1 MAGEIRVN
9 GQVVTKASVMV
20 KDGDLLERQQ
30 PEKFVSRGGT
40 KLEAAL
46 EGFHLDV
53 RDWSCLDIG
62 ASTGGFTDCLL
73 QRGARRVVAL
83 DVGHGQLHWKIRQ
96 DPRVEVRE
104 KVNAR
109 SLQPEDFSELFHG
122 IVCDVSFISLKL
134 ILVPAIS
141 LLAPHGTICALI
153 KPQFEAGKAEVG
165 KGGVIRD
172 AGVRE
177 RVVRSLQNWIVDY
190 PVVDRGVIPSPITG
204 MDGNQEYLWCLQR
217 NSGLS

>member
-1 MAGEIRVN
+1 M
-9 GQVVTKASVMV
+9 VTQTDVI
-20 KDGDLLERQQ
+20 ECREPQRY
-30 PEKFVSRGGT
+30 VSRGGH

-46 EGFHLDV
+46 EFFELHPLD
-53 RDWSCLDIG
+53 WHCLDIG

-73 QRGARRVVAL
+73 QKGAKSVVAL

-109 SLQPEDFSELFHG
+109 SLAREDFNAQFHC

-134 ILVPAIS
+134 ILPPAIE
-141 LLAPHGTICALI
+141 LLAPKGIICALI

-165 KGGVIRD
+165 KGGIIRD
-172 AGVRE
+172 PVIRE
-177 RVVRSLQNWIVDY
+177 RVVAALRNWIKDYSVD
-190 PVVDRGVIPSPITG
+190 DLGVTPSPITG
-204 MDGNQEYLWCLQR
+204 MDGNQEYLWCFRGRGKVIQHFDCSKPR
-217 NSGLS
+217 YC